1 MNQNGDVDDDD
12 RNRQAMASAAN
23 AAYYDAFERKDFA
36 TMASLWEP
44 SERTV
49 CTHPGWPPIHGTDK
63 ILPSYAGI
71 FNGPQTLQFILTN
84 ESAEIVGDLGWV
96 TLDENLV
103 QGGTTGTVAATN
115 IYAHFE
121 GVWKLVAHHGS
132 PVMTG

>member
-1 MNQNGDVDDDD
+1 MGPVDDDD

-44 SERTV
+44 SDRTV

-63 ILPSYAGI
+63 ILQSYASI

-84 ESAEIVGDLGWV
+84 ELVVADG
-96 TLDENLV
+96 TLAYVSIDENLV
-103 QGGTTGTVAATN
+103 DESGSTSSTSGLN
-115 IYAHFE
+115 IF
-121 GVWKLVAHHGS
+121 GWNDGRWLMVVHHAS
-132 PVMTG
+132 PIMSR

>member
-1 MNQNGDVDDDD
+1 MGPVNDDD

-44 SERTV
+44 SDRTV

-63 ILPSYAGI
+63 ILQSYASI

-84 ESAEIVGDLGWV
+84 ELVVADG
-96 TLDENLV
+96 TLAYVSIDENLV
-103 QGGTTGTVAATN
+103 DESGSTSSTSGLN
-115 IYAHFE
+115 IF
-121 GVWKLVAHHGS
+121 GWIDGRWLMVVHHAS
-132 PVMTG
+132 PIMSR

>member
-1 MNQNGDVDDDD
+1 MDDDD

-44 SERTV
+44 SDRTV

-63 ILPSYAGI
+63 ILQSYASI

-84 ESAEIVGDLGWV
+84 ELVVADG
-96 TLDENLV
+96 TLAYVSIDENLV
-103 QGGTTGTVAATN
+103 DESGSTSSTSGLN
-115 IYAHFE
+115 IF
-121 GVWKLVAHHGS
+121 GWIDGRWLMVVHHAS
-132 PVMTG
+132 PIMSR

>member
-1 MNQNGDVDDDD
+1 MGPVDDDD

-44 SERTV
+44 SVRTV

-63 ILPSYAGI
+63 ILQSYASI

-84 ESAEIVGDLGWV
+84 ELVVADG
-96 TLDENLV
+96 TLAYVSIDENLV
-103 QGGTTGTVAATN
+103 DESGSTSSTSGLN
-115 IYAHFE
+115 IFSWND
-121 GVWKLVAHHGS
+121 GRWLMVVHHAS
-132 PVMTG
+132 PIMSR

>member
-1 MNQNGDVDDDD
+1 MGPVNDDD

-44 SERTV
+44 SDRTV

-63 ILPSYAGI
+63 ILQSYASI

-84 ESAEIVGDLGWV
+84 ELVVADG
-96 TLDENLV
+96 TLAYVSIDENLV
-103 QGGTTGTVAATN
+103 DESGSTSSTSGLN
-115 IYAHFE
+115 IFSWND
-121 GVWKLVAHHGS
+121 GRWLMVVHHAS
-132 PVMTG
+132 PIMSR

>member
-1 MNQNGDVDDDD
+1 MGPVDDDD

-44 SERTV
+44 SDRTV

-63 ILPSYAGI
+63 ILQSYASI

-84 ESAEIVGDLGWV
+84 ELVVADG
-96 TLDENLV
+96 TLAYVSIDENLV
-103 QGGTTGTVAATN
+103 DESGSTSSTSGLN
-115 IYAHFE
+115 IF
-121 GVWKLVAHHGS
+121 GWIDGRWLMVVHHAS
-132 PVMTG
+132 PIMSR

>member
-1 MNQNGDVDDDD
+1 MGPVNDDD

-44 SERTV
+44 SDLTV

-63 ILPSYAGI
+63 ILQSYASI

-84 ESAEIVGDLGWV
+84 ELVVADG
-96 TLDENLV
+96 TLAYVSIDENLV
-103 QGGTTGTVAATN
+103 DESGSTSSTSGLN
-115 IYAHFE
+115 IF
-121 GVWKLVAHHGS
+121 GWIDGRWLMVVHHAS
-132 PVMTG
+132 PIMSR

>member
-1 MNQNGDVDDDD
+1 MGPVDDDD

-44 SERTV
+44 SDRTV

-63 ILPSYAGI
+63 ILQSYASI

-84 ESAEIVGDLGWV
+84 ELVVADG
-96 TLDENLV
+96 TLAYVSIDENLV
-103 QGGTTGTVAATN
+103 DESGSTSSTSGLN
-115 IYAHFE
+115 IFSWND
-121 GVWKLVAHHGS
+121 GRWLMVVHHAS
-132 PVMTG
+132 PIMSR